1 MKAILEF
8 NLPEETTEHLLAIH
22 GADFSYV
29 CQDLDEQIRSWL
41 KYGHE
46 FMTIEETLKAIRNK
60 LRILM
65 EDRYISLDML
75 L

>member
-29 CQDLDEQIRSWL
+29 CQDLD
-41 KYGHE
+41 
-46 FMTIEETLKAIRNK
+46 
-60 LRILM
+60 
-65 EDRYISLDML
+65 
-75 L
+75 